1 MSRITDAKNKY
12 QELPKH
18 IKSDVRREWCE
29 AAGIKTTMSLDNR
42 LDGKTPFT
50 IKDFGYF
57 EEIVNKHHAFLKL
70 QTTDADGEP

>member
-1 MSRITDAKNKY
+1 MSKITEAKNKY

-18 IKSDVRREWCE
+18 IKSDVRNEWCA
-29 AAGIKTTMSLDNR
+29 AAGIKTAMSLDNR

-57 EEIVNKHHAFLKL
+57 EEIVNKHYDFFQL
-70 QTTDADGEP
+70 QTADAHE